1 MRGFTVLMT
10 ASLITVLAGCAR
22 FGIGAGGSGGG
33 PSVDLLGTWE
43 LERGTGPGGV
53 VEVPDGWQ
61 VTLVFEADRLHG
73 QACNNYGGGYELDGN
88 RITFSPMYMTEMAC
102 EEPMMSVE
110 SAYHAALAA
119 VTEVE
124 RAGDSLVLRG
134 EGTELTFVVL
144 PPVPDAALQGT
155 RWILDSLISGDA
167 VSSVQGEAWLE
178 LSGDGSLHGST
189 GCRELA
195 GRYVVD
201 GDRLVTS
208 ELQADGSC
216 PEPLVAQDAHVVGV
230 LEGGFSAAVDGRRL
244 TLIGSGGD
252 GLGYLVAAAD

>member
-1 MRGFTVLMT
+1 MAATFIAVL
-10 ASLITVLAGCAR
+10 VGCAR
-22 FGIGAGGSGGG
+22 FGIGPGGSSGSA
-33 PSVDLLGTWE
+33 SVDVVGTWK
-43 LERGTGPGGV
+43 LDRGAGPGGDI
-53 VEVPDGWQ
+53 EVPVGWR

-110 SAYHAALAA
+110 TAYHAALAA

-124 RAGDSLVLRG
+124 REGDSLVLRG
-134 EGTELTFVVL
+134 EGTELAFVAL

-155 RWILDSLISGDA
+155 RWTLDSLIRGDA

-178 LSGDGSLHGST
+178 LAADGSLRGST
-189 GCRELA
+189 GCRELT

-208 ELQADGSC
+208 ELQADGNC
-216 PEPLVAQDAHVVGV
+216 AEPLVAQDAHVVGV
-230 LEGGFSAAVDGRRL
+230 LEGGFSAAVDGKRL
-244 TLIGSGGD
+244 TLTGSGGD
-252 GLGYLVAAAD
+252 GLGYLGAAAD